1 MFPSPD
7 LAYRRLRR
15 VLNVAMTLVAVCA
28 LFSLVC
34 EYGFYKPPFN
44 VHWLHSLQIAVLAY
58 FLADKLIRFLIS
70 ADRWAYLRHIWLHL
84 VLIVLVVA
92 AILFARRL
100 GYRFASAGMVYI
112 TIVQAY
118 ILGLLG
124 LNLLQLNVRLS
135 ESGLPPARLMIISFL
150 VVILCGA
157 ALLQLPRALPP
168 ADPDGSPPQDTCLPI
183 ADSLF
188 TAVSATCV
196 TGLVVRDTVQD
207 FSVFGQIVILA
218 MIQLGALGIMMF
230 GTTFALMIGRT
241 IGLREGTFYQ
251 GLLSE
256 NIFGKIARMLKFIVL
271 TTLTLELLGAVL
283 LFSLWDKDFS
293 QAQRVWHSIF
303 HAVSAFCNA
312 GFGLF
317 ANSLRDFSGSWQ
329 VYAVFCPLIIIGGLG
344 FPVLYNLAQM
354 FLAALRGRS
363 PKKRHFVIG
372 AEMAPTRPRF
382 TLQTKLV
389 AATSLSLIILGT
401 ILLWLLGRCGWAGAF
416 FQSVT
421 ARTAGFN
428 TIVVK
433 DLPPGGLFLLV
444 ALMVVGGSPASTAGG
459 FKTVTLAVLV
469 LSVWATLRR
478 RDNVEA
484 FGRTLVL
491 ETLRRAAALVILFL
505 GLLLATTLALSLAQP
520 REPLAE
526 LLFESASACGTV
538 GLSTGLTARLTLA
551 GKYILMLAM
560 FLGRLGPL
568 TFLIAVSARHRPAR
582 YDYPS
587 EPLVIG

>member
-1 MFPSPD
+1 M
-7 LAYRRLRR
+7 RR
-15 VLNVAMTLVAVCA
+15 VLNVFMTVV
-28 LFSLVC
+28 
-34 EYGFYKPPFN
+34 
-44 VHWLHSLQIAVLAY
+44 AVLALVSLICEHGFYVPPINVQWLHKLQFAVLGY
-58 FLADKLIRFLIS
+58 FLIDKFIRFLITP
-70 ADRWAYLRHIWLHL
+70 DRWGYLRHIWLHL
-84 VLIVLVVA
+84 VLIALIVG
-92 AILFARRL
+92 AILLAGRL
-100 GYRFASAGMVYI
+100 GYPFTSAGMVYV
-112 TIVQAY
+112 TIVQVY

-124 LNLLQLNVRLS
+124 LNLLSLNVRLS
-135 ESGLPPARLMIISFL
+135 ESGLPPARLLIISFL
-150 VVILCGA
+150 AVIICGT
-157 ALLQLPRALPP
+157 ALLQLPRALPESS
-168 ADPDGSPPQDTCLPI
+168 AEQRIPI
-183 ADSLF
+183 VDSLF

-196 TGLVVRDTVQD
+196 TGLVVRDTGRD

-218 MIQLGALGIMMF
+218 MIQAGALGIMMF
-230 GTTFALMIGRT
+230 GTTFALMVGRT

-256 NIFGKIARMLKFIVL
+256 NIFGKIARMLKFIIL
-271 TTLTLELLGAVL
+271 ATLILELLGAVL
-283 LFSLWDKDFS
+283 LLSLWPEDFT
-293 QAQRVWHSIF
+293 QPQRIWYSVFHSI
-303 HAVSAFCNA
+303 SAFCNA

-317 ANSLRDFSGSWQ
+317 SDSLQRFAGSWQ

-344 FPVLYNLAQM
+344 FPVLYNVVQM
-354 FLAALRGRS
+354 FWASLLGCFR
-363 PKKRHFVIG
+363 KKRHFVLG
-372 AEMAPTRPRF
+372 AEMAPSRPRF

-389 AATSLSLIILGT
+389 ATTSISLIVLGT
-401 ILLWLLGRCGWAGAF
+401 IALFLLGSGSLPGAF

-428 TIVVK
+428 TIVIK
-433 DLPPGGLFLLV
+433 DLPPGGLFLLIT
-444 ALMVVGGSPASTAGG
+444 LMVVGGSPASTAGG

-484 FGRTLVL
+484 FGRTLAL

-505 GLLLATTLALSLAQP
+505 GLLVVTTLALSLAQP
-520 REPLAE
+520 GESLAE

-538 GLSTGLTARLTLA
+538 GLSTGLTARLTTA
-551 GKYILMLAM
+551 GKYILMVAM

-568 TFLIAVSARHRPAR
+568 TFLIAVSLRHRPAR

>member
-1 MFPSPD
+1 MFPSPE

-15 VLNVAMTLVAVCA
+15 VLNVAMMLVAVCA

-34 EYGFYKPPFN
+34 EHGFYEPPIN
-44 VHWLHSLQIAVLAY
+44 VHWLHSLQIAVLGY

-70 ADRWAYLRHIWLHL
+70 ADRWAYLKHIWLHL

-92 AILFARRL
+92 VILFVRRL
-100 GYRFASAGMVYI
+100 GYRFASVGMIYI

-150 VVILCGA
+150 LVILCGA
-157 ALLQLPRALPP
+157 ALLQLPRALPL
-168 ADPDGSPPQDTCLPI
+168 ASPDSPPSEDTRLPI
-183 ADSLF
+183 VDSLF

-196 TGLVVRDTVQD
+196 TGLVVRDTGQY
-207 FSVFGQIVILA
+207 FSTFGQIVILA

-256 NIFGKIARMLKFIVL
+256 NIFGKIARTLKFIVL
-271 TTLTLELLGAVL
+271 TTLVLELAGAVL
-283 LFSLWDKDFS
+283 LFSLWPKDFS
-293 QAQRVWHSIF
+293 QAQRLWHSIF

-317 ANSLRDFSGSWQ
+317 ANSLRDFSGAWQ

-354 FLAALRGRS
+354 FLAAVQGRFR
-363 PKKRHFVIG
+363 KKRHFVLG

-401 ILLWLLGRCGWAGAF
+401 ILLWLLGRCGLPGAF
-416 FQSVT
+416 FQSIT

-428 TIVVK
+428 TIVIK

-459 FKTVTLAVLV
+459 FKTVTLAVLI

-491 ETLRRAAALVILFL
+491 ETLHRAAALVILFL

-520 REPLAE
+520 DESLAE

-538 GLSTGLTARLTLA
+538 GLSTGLTARLTPA
-551 GKYILMLAM
+551 GKYILMVAM

-568 TFLIAVSARHRPAR
+568 TFLIAVSARHRPAN